1 MLNQP
6 TLEKLQTLRLRAMAD
21 AWLAQGKN
29 PKLSSLAFDERF
41 AMLVEAEFQTR
52 DNRKLAKLLADETRL
67 KILSYLTQK
76 EELHVRALCELLG
89 ESQPAVSHHLA
100 LLRGAGLIERRREGK
115 HNFYALQTRRFAQ
128 ILDLLFADMPA
139 ENRRLRF
146 ENYLLQHAPAVAM

>member
-1 MLNQP
+1 MVQLLTKELYNGNKMRTTLNREE
-6 TLEKLQTLRLRAMAD
+6 LDKLVVPELLVKD
-21 AWLAQGKN
+21 LAQ
-29 PKLSSLAFDERF
+29 
-41 AMLVEAEFQTR
+41 
-52 DNRKLAKLLADETRL
+52 LAKLLADETRL

-100 LLRGAGLIERRREGK
+100 LLRVAGLIERRREGK
-115 HNFYALQTRRFAQ
+115 HNFYALQTQRFAQ

>member
-52 DNRKLAKLLADETRL
+52 DNRKLAKLSVISRSRVGSV
-67 KILSYLTQK
+67 K
-76 EELHVRALCELLG
+76 
-89 ESQPAVSHHLA
+89 PA
-100 LLRGAGLIERRREGK
+100 GA
-115 HNFYALQTRRFAQ
+115 
-128 ILDLLFADMPA
+128 
-139 ENRRLRF
+139 
-146 ENYLLQHAPAVAM
+146 